1 MTDYRMGHSA
11 PEDDGYS
18 AQLPAVRDRFGPDI
32 LDQPDLYGTC
42 DDETLRQMT
51 VAVDDPDT
59 MVRIY
64 RAVPPEHLEIN
75 RGDWVTLSRAYA
87 HDHGYVDDRVAWPVV
102 FADVPARQVWTDG
115 NDPSEYGYGGPDL
128 TGLDGYAESD
138 VMPPPPASGPARAP
152 DEETIQ
158 FTPSQGARE
167 ERRVPPTS
175 PAVTRAP
182 DRSI

>member
-64 RAVPPEHLEIN
+64 RAVPPSIWKSTAAIGLPC
-75 RGDWVTLSRAYA
+75 RALTLTITATSTIVLP
-87 HDHGYVDDRVAWPVV
+87 GQWCSPT
-102 FADVPARQVWTDG
+102 FLPAR
-115 NDPSEYGYGGPDL
+115 
-128 TGLDGYAESD
+128 
-138 VMPPPPASGPARAP
+138 SGPMAMTR
-152 DEETIQ
+152 
-158 FTPSQGARE
+158 PSTATE
-167 ERRVPPTS
+167 
-175 PAVTRAP
+175 AL
-182 DRSI
+182 I